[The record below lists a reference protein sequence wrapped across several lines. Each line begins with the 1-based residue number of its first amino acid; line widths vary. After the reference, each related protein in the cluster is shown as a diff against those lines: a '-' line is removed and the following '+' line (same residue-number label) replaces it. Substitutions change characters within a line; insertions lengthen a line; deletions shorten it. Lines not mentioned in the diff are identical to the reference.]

1 MRGKSKSAGSRN
13 AGKRT
18 GRRLGGYERRRR
30 IKKRIDKKNGYLL
43 PLRGA
48 ILQIKRKKAPFFIKK
63 NDYKG
68 MKIEINCTG
77 SDTIQLHELTEF
89 QGELKERSAG
99 DVEKIIKSIKKHGL
113 RYGIRPALLR
123 RNQKTLDEMG
133 GGKRRKRRFGGA

>member
-1 MRGKSKSAGSRN
+1 MS
-13 AGKRT
+13 
-18 GRRLGGYERRRR
+18 LF
-30 IKKRIDKKNGYLL
+30 
-43 PLRGA
+43 GA

-99 DVEKIIKSIKKHGL
+99 DVEKIIKSIKNSAL
-113 RYGIRPALLR
+113 VFLFSYGRTTG
-123 RNQKTLDEMG
+123 KTM
-133 GGKRRKRRFGGA
+133 

>member
-1 MRGKSKSAGSRN
+1 MFSVKSKYF
-13 AGKRT
+13 
-18 GRRLGGYERRRR
+18 GRRKNLLKIE
-30 IKKRIDKKNGYLL
+30 KKRLFIVIAGRNFAK
-43 PLRGA
+43 
-48 ILQIKRKKAPFFIKK
+48 KRKKAPFFIKK

-113 RYGIRPALLR
+113 R
-123 RNQKTLDEMG
+123 
-133 GGKRRKRRFGGA
+133 KRD